1 MQDQAWN
8 LRLPYSKLAAG
19 WRSMREFPA
28 KACAPHPPKEAI
40 MNKKTRRAG
49 FALTLATM
57 ATSVAP
63 WLGGMALPTVGIGAI
78 GLTLAAPAQSQG
90 LGSGKEGE
98 GQHNQTGQ
106 GGGGVGASGSGPQGS
121 GAQGDSHAPAGTD
134 PATKSDT
141 KPDSKSGNDNDAV
154 TNKDVQRLYTP
165 PQTQPQDRNAPA
177 NMEKP
182 AR

>member
-1 MQDQAWN
+1 MN
-8 LRLPYSKLAAG
+8 RKIRGAG
-19 WRSMREFPA
+19 L
-28 KACAPHPPKEAI
+28 
-40 MNKKTRRAG
+40 
-49 FALTLATM
+49 ALTIATM
-57 ATSVAP
+57 ATAAAP
-63 WLGGMALPTVGIGAI
+63 WLGGISMPTIGIGTVG
-78 GLTLAAPAQSQG
+78 LMLAAPARSQG

-134 PATKSDT
+134 PATRSNT
-141 KPDSKSGNDNDAV
+141 KPDSKGGNDSDAV

-177 NMEKP
+177 NAEKP

>member
-1 MQDQAWN
+1 
-8 LRLPYSKLAAG
+8 
-19 WRSMREFPA
+19 
-28 KACAPHPPKEAI
+28 
-40 MNKKTRRAG
+40 MNKKICRAG
-49 FALTLATM
+49 LALAIATM
-57 ATSVAP
+57 TTFPAP
-63 WLGGMALPTVGIGAI
+63 WLGGMALPTVGIGTI
-78 GLTLAAPAQSQG
+78 GLMLAAPAQSQG

-121 GAQGDSHAPAGTD
+121 GAQGDSHAPPGTD
-134 PATKSDT
+134 PATRSNTESDAKSGN
-141 KPDSKSGNDNDAV
+141 KSGNDSDAV

>member
-1 MQDQAWN
+1 
-8 LRLPYSKLAAG
+8 
-19 WRSMREFPA
+19 
-28 KACAPHPPKEAI
+28 
-40 MNKKTRRAG
+40 MNKKTRG
-49 FALTLATM
+49 TGIALTIATLAT
-57 ATSVAP
+57 AASP
-63 WLGGMALPTVGIGAI
+63 WLGGISLSTVGVGAA
-78 GLTLAAPAQSQG
+78 GLMLAAPAQSQG

-141 KPDSKSGNDNDAV
+141 KPDGKKGDDNDAV

-177 NMEKP
+177 NAEKP